1 MTYRIRDWEVFENPT
16 RDKRP
21 KKGMEWIHFPTSL
34 TSRGRLRLLREGD
47 RGAWAIVVFDSLLQL
62 HSQRPISKRDG
73 TLVNSDGSAI
83 DIDDLSDS
91 LNIPSDIIARSLE
104 LLSSDRIGWLE
115 VVGEEDANRSKH
127 GPNTD
132 QIRSVSGPEPVLRG
146 EEKREEKRECPNGH
160 SPRMRPEG
168 GPEIPAAPANDP
180 ERPESSEPTAPLARQ
195 AVPDCPYDAIATLYA
210 EILVP
215 PLPALRD
222 GIPKAIRED
231 VKRRW
236 REHPDLAVF
245 REVFQKVR
253 DSDFLMGRVGD
264 WQVPGLGWI
273 VGPKN
278 WAKIDADQYRNRD
291 RPGPRAA
298 APSRLHQE
306 FFEAE
311 KADAERNQPT
321 VAANLRLA

>member
-1 MTYRIRDWEVFENPT
+1 MTYRIREWEVFENPT
-16 RDKRP
+16 KDKRP
-21 KKGMEWIHFPTSL
+21 KKGMEWIHYPTSL

-47 RGAWAIVVFDSLLQL
+47 RGAWAIVVFDALLQL

-73 TLVNSDGSAI
+73 TLVNSDGSAL
-83 DIDDLSDS
+83 DLDDVSDS
-91 LNIPSDIIARSLE
+91 INIPADIIARSLE

-115 VVGEEDANRSKH
+115 VVCESDANQSKS
-127 GPNTD
+127 GANTD
-132 QIRSVSGPEPVLRG
+132 QIGSVSGPELVLRG
-146 EEKREEKRECPNGH
+146 DERRGEEKRECPNGH
-160 SPRMRPEG
+160 SRGRVPEV
-168 GPEIPAAPANDP
+168 PAADDAPANDP
-180 ERPESSEPTAPLARQ
+180 ESPESSDASAPLARQ
-195 AVPDCPYDAIATLYA
+195 AVPDCPYGEIAVAYA

-245 REVFQKVR
+245 REIFQKVR

-278 WAKIDADQYRNRD
+278 WAKIDVDQYRNRD
-291 RPGPRAA
+291 RPGPRAS